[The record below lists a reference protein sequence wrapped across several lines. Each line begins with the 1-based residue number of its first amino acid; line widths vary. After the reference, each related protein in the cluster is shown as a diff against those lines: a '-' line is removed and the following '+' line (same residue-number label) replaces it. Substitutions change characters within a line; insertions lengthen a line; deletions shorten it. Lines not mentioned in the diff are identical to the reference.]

1 MRKDLHQRV
10 VRALDQTYAIEREL
24 GGGGM
29 AHVFLAR
36 EMALDRPVVIKVLP
50 PEIRVSA
57 SADRF
62 RREMQLAARL
72 QHPHIVPLLS
82 AGEADGLLYYTMPFV
97 EGESVRALL
106 ARRGGLPVD
115 EAVRIIRDVADALDH
130 AHRHGVVHRDIKPDN
145 VLISGTH
152 AVVADLGVAK
162 ALSDASSGRGLTS
175 AGIAIGTPAYM
186 APEQAAGDPHTDHRA
201 DLYALGVLAY
211 ELLAGR
217 PPFHAMPT
225 QQLFAAHAAGV
236 PEPLTKYHS
245 TAPAALVALVMRLL
259 EKNPSDRP
267 QSAGELLRELDAVA
281 AAPEHSTTQMMRTAG
296 EHTTRMNRITLAL
309 IALAVLLLIGVV
321 LSILWNGA

>member
-57 SADRF
+57 SAERF

-162 ALSDASSGRGLTS
+162 ALRDASASRGLTS

-236 PEPLTKYHS
+236 PEPLTKYRS
-245 TAPAALVALVMRLL
+245 TVPAALAALVMRLL

-267 QSAGELLRELDAVA
+267 QSAAELLRELDAIA
-281 AAPEHSTTQMMRTAG
+281 AAPGPSTRPMPQTTAARTS
-296 EHTTRMNRITLAL
+296 RMNRITLAL

>member
-1 MRKDLHQRV
+1 MPKDLPHRV
-10 VRALDQTYAIEREL
+10 ERALGQTYAIEREL

-106 ARRGGLPVD
+106 ARRGGLPVA
-115 EAVRIIRDVADALDH
+115 EVLRIVRDVADALDH
-130 AHRHGVVHRDIKPDN
+130 AHRHGIVHRDIKPDN
-145 VLISGTH
+145 VLISGAH
-152 AVVADLGVAK
+152 ALVADLGVAK
-162 ALSDASSGRGLTS
+162 ALSDASSSRGLTS
-175 AGIAIGTPAYM
+175 AGIVIGTPTYM

-217 PPFHAMPT
+217 PPFHEMPP
-225 QQLFAAHAAGV
+225 QQLFAAHAARV
-236 PEPLTKYHS
+236 PEPLATYRS
-245 TAPAALVALVMRLL
+245 TAPAALAALVMRLL
-259 EKNPSDRP
+259 EKDPSDRP
-267 QSAGELLRELDAVA
+267 QTARELLRELDAIA
-281 AAPEHSTTQMMRTAG
+281 TSPGPSTTEARQVAVDRAHRT
-296 EHTTRMNRITLAL
+296 HRITVVL
-309 IALAVLLLIGVV
+309 IALTALLLIGAFLV
-321 LSILWNGA
+321 LAWTGA